1 MKLFGE
7 KDEDGLPPELKSPR
21 LLTASLTSLQFSPKL
36 LEFLRAS
43 LIASETLPNLSD
55 APLLNP
61 TNPDFTLFKL
71 GVLGNEGNEGNEGD
85 EIFASP
91 FANIS
96 PRLETSK
103 SKQTPPPPDKDD
115 VHHLDSPEETLFK
128 NGNLFPPSSFLR
140 LSFEGPLEEVVEL
153 ALEGVVEGAV
163 EGALEGLFDWLAFGS
178 LKKEGRILAKNEDED
193 LLLKALDP

>member
-153 ALEGVVEGAV
+153 ALEGVVEGA
-163 EGALEGLFDWLAFGS
+163 LEGLFDWLAFGS